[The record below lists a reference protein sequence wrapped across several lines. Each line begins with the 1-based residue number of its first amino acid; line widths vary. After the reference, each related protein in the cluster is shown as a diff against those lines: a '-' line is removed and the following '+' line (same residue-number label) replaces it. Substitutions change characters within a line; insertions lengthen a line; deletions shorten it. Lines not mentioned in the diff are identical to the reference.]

1 MKLDKG
7 GLNMK
12 LFLHIEGTQEQ
23 IQEAVARATVLINA
37 GVSEFSITFN
47 ETTES
52 DQIISDRQLDRFN
65 NQQ

>member
-1 MKLDKG
+1 
-7 GLNMK
+7 MK

-23 IQEAVARATVLINA
+23 IQEAVARATALINS

-65 NQQ
+65 NQHGPLQ

>member
-1 MKLDKG
+1 MKI
-7 GLNMK
+7 
-12 LFLHIEGTQEQ
+12 FLHIEGTQEQ
-23 IQEAVARATVLINA
+23 IQEAVSRATVLINS

>member
-1 MKLDKG
+1 
-7 GLNMK
+7 MK